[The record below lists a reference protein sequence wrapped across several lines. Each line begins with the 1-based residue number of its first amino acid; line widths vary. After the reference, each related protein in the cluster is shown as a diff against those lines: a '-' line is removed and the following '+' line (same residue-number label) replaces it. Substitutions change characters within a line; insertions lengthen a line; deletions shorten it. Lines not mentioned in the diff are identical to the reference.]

1 MGSGVVVWERK
12 AAAAAA
18 EEREV
23 VEGEVL
29 RKARLAAV
37 AAEALGAAALAW
49 SQANVGQH
57 MFSRLMERA
66 RARW

>member
-1 MGSGVVVWERK
+1 MGSGVVVCERK

-37 AAEALGAAALAW
+37 AAEALGGAALA
-49 SQANVGQH
+49 
-57 MFSRLMERA
+57 
-66 RARW
+66 